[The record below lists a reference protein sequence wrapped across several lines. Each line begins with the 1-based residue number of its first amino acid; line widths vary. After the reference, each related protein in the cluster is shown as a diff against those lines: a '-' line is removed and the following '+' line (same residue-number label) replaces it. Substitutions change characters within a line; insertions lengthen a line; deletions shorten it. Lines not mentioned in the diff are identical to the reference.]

1 MTETFKD
8 NIDIQEKLQDAARVA
23 INECIGAKEGERV
36 LIITNPHKDV
46 QFISMALYDAAAEAG
61 ASPVIIFQ
69 PVKTQLDFAEDET
82 IAAIEANPDI
92 VLSISKH
99 KLGKDKKALKNPY
112 KDGDKEF
119 DHIFH
124 YLLSTKKT
132 RSFWSPS
139 VTTEM
144 FTETVPIDYAALKKI
159 CGSIKEKL
167 DRAVEVHIT
176 APSGTDI
183 MIGTRNREAKL
194 DDGNFTEP
202 GSGGNLPCGEVFI
215 SPELGTSKGT
225 IAFDGSISVEGGI
238 AIIETPIVTKVEGG
252 FVTDITGEE
261 EAKELQETIDKA
273 EDTVKKFVSE
283 GKIPKDVEDE
293 YIKNARNLGELG
305 IGLNKNAKIVG
316 NMLEDEKVYGTCH
329 IAIGANYDEDAKSLI
344 HLDGLVKSPTI
355 TAKYEDGTEK
365 KLMENGEVV

>member
-1 MTETFKD
+1 MSDKFND
-8 NIDIQEKLQDAARVA
+8 NIEINENLQTAARVA
-23 INECIGAKEGERV
+23 INEVIGAKEGERL

-46 QFISMALYDAAAEAG
+46 QFISMALYDAAVEAKT
-61 ASPVIIFQ
+61 SPVILFQ
-69 PVKTQLDFAEDET
+69 PVKTQLDFAEDST

-124 YLLSTKKT
+124 YLLHTKKM

-139 VTTEM
+139 VTAEM
-144 FTETVPIDYAALKKI
+144 FTETVPIDYAVLKEI
-159 CGSIKEKL
+159 CGSIKKEL

-183 MIGTRNREAKL
+183 VIGLKNRETKL
-194 DDGNFTEP
+194 DDGDFTEP

-215 SPELGTSKGT
+215 SPELGMSNGT

-238 AIIETPIVTKVEGG
+238 AIIESPIIAKVEGG
-252 FVTDITGEE
+252 FVTDISGEE
-261 EAKELQETIDKA
+261 EAQELQKTIDKA
-273 EDTVKKFVSE
+273 EETVKKFVSE
-283 GKIPKDVEDE
+283 GKIPQDVEGE
-293 YIKNARNLGELG
+293 YIKNAKNLGELG

-344 HLDGLVKSPTI
+344 HLDGLIKSPTI
-355 TAKYEDGTEK
+355 TAKYKDGTVK
-365 KLMENGEVV
+365 TLMENGEVS